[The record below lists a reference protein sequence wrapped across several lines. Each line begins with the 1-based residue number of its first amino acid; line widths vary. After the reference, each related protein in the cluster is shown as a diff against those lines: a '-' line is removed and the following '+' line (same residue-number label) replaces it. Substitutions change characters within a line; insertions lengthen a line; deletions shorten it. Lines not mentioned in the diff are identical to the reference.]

1 MAASTLAVFLDP
13 RRHHH
18 AFLFFAD
25 LARRYRA
32 LIWEL
37 TRREIAERY
46 VGQVLGVAWAI
57 GHPLIAIAVYIFVF
71 AYVFGM
77 RIGSNSESSLDYTT
91 YLLSGLIPWL
101 TFADILNRSCTSV
114 TANAGLVKQIL
125 FPVEILP
132 IKTVTAALVNQ
143 LVATVGLLVYVFAVH
158 GFIRPLSVLLPG
170 IFLLEVIG
178 LIGLAYALSAL
189 TIFFRDL
196 KDIILVFT
204 GIGMYVSPTLFSEA
218 SVPSAYHI
226 VMLFNPFS
234 YIAWVYQDAIFFG
247 RIAHPWAWLIF
258 MILNLAFL
266 SLGFRLFRILRPSFG
281 DVL

>member
-1 MAASTLAVFLDP
+1 MTSTLAVFLDP

-25 LARRYRA
+25 LARRYRS

-37 TRREIAERY
+37 TKREIAERY
-46 VGQVLGVAWAI
+46 VGQALGTAWAI
-57 GHPLIAIAVYIFVF
+57 GHPLIAIGVYIFVF
-71 AYVFGM
+71 AYIFGM
-77 RIGSNSESSLDYTT
+77 RMGGDSETSLDYTT

-101 TFADILNRSCTSV
+101 TFADILNRSCSSV

-143 LVATVGLLVYVFAVH
+143 LVATVGLLVYIVAVH
-158 GFIRPLSVLLPG
+158 GFMRPFSLVLPG
-170 IFLLEVIG
+170 IFAIEVIG
-178 LIGLAYALSAL
+178 LIGLAYALSSL
-189 TIFFRDL
+189 TVYFRDL

-204 GIGMYVSPTLFSEA
+204 GIGMYLSPILFNEA
-218 SVPSAYHI
+218 SIPRTFYI
-226 VMLFNPFS
+226 VMFLNPFS
-234 YIAWVYQDAIFFG
+234 YIAWVYQDAVFYG
-247 RIAHPWAWLIF
+247 RILHPWAWLVF
-258 MILNLAFL
+258 TILNLAFL
-266 SLGFRLFRILRPSFG
+266 SLGFRLFRVLRPSFG

>member
-1 MAASTLAVFLDP
+1 VISTIGLFLDP

-18 AFLFFAD
+18 AFLFFGD
-25 LARRYRA
+25 LARRYRS

-77 RIGSNSESSLDYTT
+77 RTGGTAETSLDYTI

-101 TFADILNRSCTSV
+101 TFADILNRSCSSITS
-114 TANAGLVKQIL
+114 NAGLVKQIL

-132 IKTVTAALVNQ
+132 IKTVTAALVTQ
-143 LVATVGLLVYVFAVH
+143 LVATVGLLIYISAVH
-158 GFIRPLSVLLPG
+158 GSPRPLTIVLPG
-170 IFLLEVIG
+170 IFAVEVVG

-189 TIFFRDL
+189 TVFFRDL
-196 KDIILVFT
+196 KDIVVVMT
-204 GIGMYVSPTLFSEA
+204 GIGMYISPVLFSEA
-218 SVPSAYHI
+218 SIPKVFYLM
-226 VMLFNPFS
+226 MLANPFS
-234 YIAWVYQDAIFFG
+234 YIAWVYQDAVFYG
-247 RIAHPWAWLIF
+247 RILHPWAWLVF
-258 MILNLAFL
+258 VILNLAFL

>member
-1 MAASTLAVFLDP
+1 MTSTLTVFLDL

-18 AFLFFAD
+18 AFLFFTD
-25 LARRYRA
+25 LARRYRS

-37 TRREIAERY
+37 TKREIAERY
-46 VGQVLGVAWAI
+46 VGQALGTAWAI
-57 GHPLIAIAVYIFVF
+57 GHPLITIGVYIFVF

-77 RIGSNSESSLDYTT
+77 RIGGSSEASLDYTT

-101 TFADILNRSCTSV
+101 TFSDILNRSCNSV
-114 TANAGLVKQIL
+114 TSNASLVKQIL

-143 LVATVGLLVYVFAVH
+143 LVATVGLLVYIVAVH
-158 GFIRPLSVLLPG
+158 GFMRPLTIILPG
-170 IFLLEVIG
+170 IFTIEVIG
-178 LIGLAYALSAL
+178 MIGLAYALSSL
-189 TIFFRDL
+189 TVYFRDL

-204 GIGMYVSPTLFSEA
+204 GIAMYISPVLFNERSIPQA
-218 SVPSAYHI
+218 FYI

-234 YIAWVYQDAIFFG
+234 YIAWVYQDAVFYG
-247 RIAHPWAWLIF
+247 RILHPWAWLVF
-258 MILNLAFL
+258 TILNLAFL
-266 SLGFRLFRILRPSFG
+266 SLGFRLFRVLRPSFG

>member
-1 MAASTLAVFLDP
+1 MTSTLAVFLDP

-25 LARRYRA
+25 LARRYRS

-37 TRREIAERY
+37 TRREISERY
-46 VGQVLGVAWAI
+46 VGQALGTAWAI
-57 GHPLIAIAVYIFVF
+57 GHPLIAIGVYIFVF

-77 RIGSNSESSLDYTT
+77 RMGGNSETSLDYTT

-101 TFADILNRSCTSV
+101 TFADILNRSCNSV
-114 TANAGLVKQIL
+114 TSNASLVKQIL

-143 LVATVGLLVYVFAVH
+143 LVATVGLLVYILAVH
-158 GFIRPLSVLLPG
+158 GFMRPLSLILPV
-170 IFLLEVIG
+170 IFAIEVIG
-178 LIGLAYALSAL
+178 LIGLAYALSSL
-189 TIFFRDL
+189 TVYFRDL

-204 GIGMYVSPTLFSEA
+204 SIGMYVSPILFSET
-218 SVPSAYHI
+218 SIPRTFYI

-234 YIAWVYQDAIFFG
+234 YIAWVYQDAVFYG
-247 RIAHPWAWLIF
+247 RILHPWAWLVF
-258 MILNLAFL
+258 TILNLAFL
-266 SLGFRLFRILRPSFG
+266 SLGFRLFRVLRPSFG

>member
-1 MAASTLAVFLDP
+1 MTSTIALFLDP

-25 LARRYRA
+25 LARRYRS

-46 VGQVLGVAWAI
+46 VGQVLGVAWAV
-57 GHPLIAIAVYIFVF
+57 GHPLIAIGVYIFVF

-77 RIGSNSESSLDYTT
+77 RMGGDSDASFDYTT
-91 YLLSGLIPWL
+91 FLLSGLIPWL
-101 TFADILNRSCTSV
+101 TFADILNRSCNSV
-114 TANAGLVKQIL
+114 TSNAGLVKQIL

-143 LVATVGLLVYVFAVH
+143 LVATVGLFIYILAVH
-158 GFIRPLSVLLPG
+158 GFIRPLSITLPG
-170 IFLLEVIG
+170 IFAVEVIG
-178 LIGLAYALSAL
+178 LIGVAYALSSL
-189 TIFFRDL
+189 TVFFRDL
-196 KDIILVFT
+196 KDVVLVFT
-204 GIGMYVSPTLFSEA
+204 GIGMYISPTLFSEA
-218 SVPSAYHI
+218 SIPQAFYI

-234 YIAWVYQDAIFFG
+234 YIAWVYQDAVFYG
-247 RIAHPWAWLIF
+247 RIMHPWAWLVFI
-258 MILNLAFL
+258 ILNLAFL

>member
-1 MAASTLAVFLDP
+1 MTSTLAVFLDP

-37 TRREIAERY
+37 TRREIRERY
-46 VGQVLGVAWAI
+46 VGQALGTAWAI
-57 GHPLIAIAVYIFVF
+57 GHPLITIGVYIFVF
-71 AYVFGM
+71 AYVFRM
-77 RIGSNSESSLDYTT
+77 RMGGSSEGLLDYTT

-101 TFADILNRSCTSV
+101 TFSDILNRSCNSV
-114 TANAGLVKQIL
+114 TSNASLVKQIL

-143 LVATVGLLVYVFAVH
+143 LVATVGLLVYIVAAH
-158 GFIRPLSVLLPG
+158 GFMRPLTIILPG
-170 IFLLEVIG
+170 IFAIEVIG
-178 LIGLAYALSAL
+178 LIGLAYALSSL
-189 TIFFRDL
+189 TVYFRDL

-204 GIGMYVSPTLFSEA
+204 GIAMYISPILFSEA
-218 SVPSAYHI
+218 SIPRAFHI

-234 YIAWVYQDAIFFG
+234 YIAWVYQDTVFYG
-247 RIAHPWAWLIF
+247 RILHPWAWLVF
-258 MILNLAFL
+258 TILNLAFL
-266 SLGFRLFRILRPSFG
+266 SLGFRLFRVLRPSFG

>member
-1 MAASTLAVFLDP
+1 MSSALAVFLDP

-18 AFLFFAD
+18 AFLFFGD

-46 VGQVLGVAWAI
+46 VGQVLGMAWAI

-77 RIGSNSESSLDYTT
+77 RIGGSAGNSLDYTT

-101 TFADILNRSCTSV
+101 TFADILNRSCSSV
-114 TANAGLVKQIL
+114 TGNAALVKQIL

-132 IKTVTAALVNQ
+132 IKTVTAALVSQ
-143 LVATVGLLVYVFAVH
+143 LVATLGLLAYILTVH
-158 GFIRPLSVLLPG
+158 GYMRPLSILLPG
-170 IFLLEVIG
+170 IFAIEVLG

-189 TIFFRDL
+189 TVFFRDL
-196 KDIILVFT
+196 KDVIVVLT
-204 GIGMYVSPTLFSEA
+204 GIGMYISPVLFSED
-218 SVPSAYHI
+218 SVPAAFHA
-226 VMLFNPFS
+226 VMFFNPFS
-234 YIAWVYQDAIFFG
+234 YIAWVYQDAVFYG
-247 RIAHPWAWLIF
+247 RIVHPSAWLAF
-258 MILNLAFL
+258 TVLNLAFL
-266 SLGFRLFRILRPSFG
+266 SLGFRLFRVLRPSFG
-281 DVL
+281 DFL

>member
-1 MAASTLAVFLDP
+1 MTSTLAIFLDP

-46 VGQVLGVAWAI
+46 VGQALGTAWAI
-57 GHPLIAIAVYIFVF
+57 GHPLIAIGVYIFVF
-71 AYVFGM
+71 AYIFGM
-77 RIGSNSESSLDYTT
+77 RMGGNSESSLDYTT

-114 TANAGLVKQIL
+114 TSNASLVKQIL

-143 LVATVGLLVYVFAVH
+143 LVATVGLLVYVVAVH
-158 GFIRPLSVLLPG
+158 GFIRPLTIVLPG
-170 IFLLEVIG
+170 IFAIEVIG
-178 LIGLAYALSAL
+178 LIGLAYALSSL
-189 TIFFRDL
+189 SVYFRDL

-204 GIGMYVSPTLFSEA
+204 GIGMYISPILFSEA
-218 SVPSAYHI
+218 SIPRTFHI

-234 YIAWVYQDAIFFG
+234 YIAWVYQDAVFYG
-247 RIAHPWAWLIF
+247 RISHPWAWVVF
-258 MILNLAFL
+258 TILNLACL
-266 SLGFRLFRILRPSFG
+266 SLGFRLFRVLRPSFG